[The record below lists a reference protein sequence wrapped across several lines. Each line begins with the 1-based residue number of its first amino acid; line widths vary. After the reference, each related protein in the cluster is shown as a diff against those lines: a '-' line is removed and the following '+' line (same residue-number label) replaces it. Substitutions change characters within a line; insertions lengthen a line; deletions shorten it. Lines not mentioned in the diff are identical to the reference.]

1 MSQVLLLTC
10 RKVTSEA
17 PATVITRLI
26 PIHIKAGWYK
36 QLFLAQSSKSLW
48 VKVINLSRSLK
59 FNYHSFKIHPLP
71 LKKGSSIHGL
81 KNLTWMIVV
90 KCTKYMYCA
99 IHHFFSLLDC
109 WLLRD
114 PYWSKTWCKIKLIV
128 LSNFNYKSAAL
139 EPYALSRGYSF

>member
-1 MSQVLLLTC
+1 MKLLLQWSPDWSPS
-10 RKVTSEA
+10 TS
-17 PATVITRLI
+17 RLADI
-26 PIHIKAGWYK
+26 NSYFWHNR
-36 QLFLAQSSKSLW
+36 QNLCW